1 MSDFSDGRF
10 VKSHPPFQ
18 QHPNALQVILSHDDF
33 AIVNPLGAHVKKH
46 KIAMFYFTLANI
58 PPQHRSK
65 LTAIQMLCLAKL
77 KDLRLFGINKLMIDF
92 VDTVCNM
99 QSNSINV
106 TVNDEMKKI
115 YGTLVA
121 CLCDTLAAQ
130 WKKIYGTLVACL
142 CDTLAVQW
150 LGGFKEGVGFTRKG
164 CRTCSADQATMKTKF
179 LSGDF

>member
-10 VKSHPPFQ
+10 VKSHPRFQ

-33 AIVNPLGAHVKKH
+33 EIVNPLGAHVKKH

-121 CLCDTLAAQ
+121 CLCDTLA
-130 WKKIYGTLVACL
+130 
-142 CDTLAVQW
+142 VQW